1 VSIHAAAATGFY
13 HMTNSI
19 KAVIALLIV
28 AAILAL
34 GGYVYLTRKAL
45 SEANA
50 RVVAAEQQASLNQQ
64 TGEIAERVI
73 RSEVVIRTQAE
84 RSADVVK
91 SSSDGETRLS
101 DDFRANLRD
110 ERERVRNSTQA
121 GDDQRSPD
129 VAGAVP

>member
-1 VSIHAAAATGFY
+1 MPVNLKALFAA
-13 HMTNSI
+13 
-19 KAVIALLIV
+19 VVV
-28 AAILAL
+28 AAILA
-34 GGYVYLTRKAL
+34 GGAYVWWTRKAL
-45 SEANA
+45 ANANA
-50 RVVAAEQQASLNQQ
+50 RVTAAEQQASLNQQ

-101 DDFRANLRD
+101 DDFRANLRA

>member
-1 VSIHAAAATGFY
+1 
-13 HMTNSI
+13 MTNSI